1 MTQNQ
6 NPFRLFEQFVQIAN
20 AGPEGVF
27 AGDLVC
33 KAHKEELFELGLVTP
48 KYGTGFKLTDKGM
61 RLWIEIRRII
71 SYTDPWVIR

>member
-1 MTQNQ
+1 MLKV

-20 AGPEGVF
+20 AGPAGVD

-48 KYGTGFKLTDKGM
+48 KYGTGFRLTTEGLGYGLNCDESSRTPTRG
-61 RLWIEIRRII
+61 
-71 SYTDPWVIR
+71 

>member
-1 MTQNQ
+1 MLKV
-6 NPFRLFEQFVQIAN
+6 NPFRLFEQFVQIAI
-20 AGPEGVF
+20 AGPAGVD

-48 KYGTGFKLTDKGM
+48 KYGTGFRLTEQGIL
-61 RLWIEIRRII
+61 LWEHIHRII